1 MLKKYIVFALLIIAA
16 CNKSENPVNDNNINT
31 NPTGN
36 FTVNI
41 EGNAWA
47 ANPNAVFASSSTT
60 DTITVLLITAAQN
73 IGTAAADGFGISV
86 TKIGGNNSIL
96 TGQYLLDGSVPSALT
111 YVRTVSNV
119 KESYA
124 AIGGQV
130 TISEVTS
137 THMKG
142 TFNAVLQELIDPS
155 KQITLT
161 NGTFTALIT
170 VQQ

>member
-1 MLKKYIVFALLIIAA
+1 MLKKYIVFALLIFAA
-16 CNKSENPVNDNNINT
+16 CNKSENPVNNNNINT
-31 NPTGN
+31 NPTGS

-47 ANPNAVFASSSTT
+47 ANQNAVFASSSTT

-73 IGTAAADGFGISV
+73 IGTSGADGFGISV
-86 TKIGGNNSIL
+86 TKIGGSNTIL
-96 TGQYLLDGSVPSALT
+96 TGQYMLDGSVPAALT
-111 YVRTVSNV
+111 FVRTISNV
-119 KESYA
+119 SESYA
-124 AIGGQV
+124 AISGQV

-137 THMKG
+137 THIKG
-142 TFNAVLQELIDPS
+142 TFNAVLRELTDPN

-161 NGTFTALIT
+161 NGAFNALIT